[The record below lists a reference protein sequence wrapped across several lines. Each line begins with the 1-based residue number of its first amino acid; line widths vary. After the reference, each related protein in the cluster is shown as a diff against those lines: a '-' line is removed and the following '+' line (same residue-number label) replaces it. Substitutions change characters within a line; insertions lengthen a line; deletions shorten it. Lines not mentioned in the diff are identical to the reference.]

1 MKNFNQGGGNR
12 FGGNRSGG
20 SRFGGGRPGAD
31 RGPVT
36 MHKAICS
43 DCGNSCEVPFRPTGD
58 KPIFCSDCFSAK
70 RGGDAPRESARA
82 GSFGGDRF
90 PRKDFGDRAP
100 RPSFGG
106 ASSAPRGDSEVKK
119 QLEFLGMKIDR
130 LTKIVEGISNHT
142 AHTTPEKSAEVKKAI
157 KDATSDK
164 KVVAK
169 EVKASVVKAV
179 AKAPAK
185 TVAKTTTKKVAKKA
199 SK

>member
-1 MKNFNQGGGNR
+1 MKNYNQGGGSR

-90 PRKDFGDRAP
+90 PRKDFGDRGP

-106 ASSAPRGDSEVKK
+106 ASSAPRPDNEVKK
-119 QLEFLGMKIDR
+119 QLEFLGLKIDR
-130 LTKIVEGISNHT
+130 LTKIVEGMSSHT
-142 AHTTPEKSAEVKKAI
+142 AHTTPEKSAQVKEAI
-157 KDATSDK
+157 KDATSTK
-164 KVVAK
+164 KTVVK
-169 EVKASVVKAV
+169 EVKTPVKKAV
-179 AKAPAK
+179 
-185 TVAKTTTKKVAKKA
+185 TKKVAKKTI
-199 SK
+199 KK